1 MTLEPFQT
9 VRGHTKKW
17 HLNRSKPFDGGHLYW
32 LILDHILFLFLW
44 CWYLLTS
51 FDFLLI
57 TCHFIFFDV
66 YLMILWCFGH
76 QSNQTSQIKTSKP
89 LGILTQAVPQ
99 GEWFW
104 SPRENSLGM
113 MNMNIGISPWSPGIL
128 EKSNERVRYHH
139 PPSLPF
145 CRNEQH
151 RKLHSIIIYI
161 VTLVLLWATGPSKS
175 CVYLGRNVSC
185 NVIYYISPA
194 LEHEL
199 QHNFLHKEIFRTL
212 RTTST
217 DGVNTDRGHWLK

>member
-1 MTLEPFQT
+1 MPLEPFQT
-9 VRGHTKKW
+9 VRGHRQKW
-17 HLNRSKPFDGGHLYW
+17 HLNRSKPFEGTRKNDTWTIPNRSTGATYTGWFWIIFCYFFMM
-32 LILDHILFLFLW
+32 LI
-44 CWYLLTS
+44 S
-51 FDFLLI
+51 FDIFWLSFDNLSLY
-57 TCHFIFFDV
+57 FFDV

-145 CRNEQH
+145 AAMNNIG
-151 RKLHSIIIYI
+151 SYI
-161 VTLVLLWATGPSKS
+161 V
-175 CVYLGRNVSC
+175 
-185 NVIYYISPA
+185 
-194 LEHEL
+194 
-199 QHNFLHKEIFRTL
+199 
-212 RTTST
+212 
-217 DGVNTDRGHWLK
+217 

>member
-1 MTLEPFQT
+1 MPLEPFQT
-9 VRGHTKKW
+9 VRGHRKNDTW
-17 HLNRSKPFDGGHLYW
+17 TVPNRSTGATYTGWFWIIFCY
-32 LILDHILFLFLW
+32 FFW

-51 FDFLLI
+51 VDFLLI

-139 PPSLPF
+139 PPSSPF
-145 CRNEQH
+145 AAMNNIR
-151 RKLHSIIIYI
+151 SYI
-161 VTLVLLWATGPSKS
+161 V
-175 CVYLGRNVSC
+175 
-185 NVIYYISPA
+185 
-194 LEHEL
+194 
-199 QHNFLHKEIFRTL
+199 
-212 RTTST
+212 
-217 DGVNTDRGHWLK
+217 

>member
-1 MTLEPFQT
+1 MPLEPFQTVRGHRQNDTWTVPNRPRAHEKMTLEPFQT
-9 VRGHTKKW
+9 VRRG
-17 HLNRSKPFDGGHLYW
+17 P
-32 LILDHILFLFLW
+32 LILADFGSYFVIFLW

-51 FDFLLI
+51 FDFLFI

-145 CRNEQH
+145 AAMNNIGSYI
-151 RKLHSIIIYI
+151 SIIIYI
-161 VTLVLLWATGPSKS
+161 VHWSYFGLLALQSHVFILAETSVATS
-175 CVYLGRNVSC
+175 
-185 NVIYYISPA
+185 
-194 LEHEL
+194 
-199 QHNFLHKEIFRTL
+199 F
-212 RTTST
+212 TT
-217 DGVNTDRGHWLK
+217 

>member
-9 VRGHTKKW
+9 VRRG
-17 HLNRSKPFDGGHLYW
+17 P
-32 LILDHILFLFLW
+32 LILADFGSYFVFVFMMLI
-44 CWYLLTS
+44 S
-51 FDFLLI
+51 FD
-57 TCHFIFFDV
+57 IFRLSFDNLSL
-66 YLMILWCFGH
+66 YLFWRLSYDSLMFFGH

-199 QHNFLHKEIFRTL
+199 QHYFLHKEIFRTL

>member
-1 MTLEPFQT
+1 MPLEPFQT
-9 VRGHTKKW
+9 VRGHRQKW
-17 HLNRSKPFDGGHLYW
+17 HLNRSKPSEGTRKNDTWTVPNRSTGATYTGWFWIIFCYV
-32 LILDHILFLFLW
+32 FLW

-51 FDFLLI
+51 FDFLFI

-104 SPRENSLGM
+104 SPREHSLGM

-145 CRNEQH
+145 AAMNNIG
-151 RKLHSIIIYI
+151 SYI
-161 VTLVLLWATGPSKS
+161 V
-175 CVYLGRNVSC
+175 
-185 NVIYYISPA
+185 
-194 LEHEL
+194 
-199 QHNFLHKEIFRTL
+199 
-212 RTTST
+212 
-217 DGVNTDRGHWLK
+217 

>member
-32 LILDHILFLFLW
+32 LILDHILLIFLW

-89 LGILTQAVPQ
+89 LGILTQAVPHL
-99 GEWFW
+99 EWFW
-104 SPRENSLGM
+104 SSRENSLGM

-145 CRNEQH
+145 AAMNNIG
-151 RKLHSIIIYI
+151 SYI
-161 VTLVLLWATGPSKS
+161 V
-175 CVYLGRNVSC
+175 
-185 NVIYYISPA
+185 
-194 LEHEL
+194 
-199 QHNFLHKEIFRTL
+199 
-212 RTTST
+212 
-217 DGVNTDRGHWLK
+217 